1 MVALECLV
9 IYDFVLKTLIKRLH
23 FAILIYIARN
33 TQFPSNFIMFTVTFL
48 PSQFIFKQN
57 NYSYSQPNRIGM
69 GNKYLPMTNN
79 GFGVP
84 LLVVSEHKGGG
95 SSRLI

>member
-1 MVALECLV
+1 MVALEHLV
-9 IYDFVLKTLIKRLH
+9 IYDFVLKTLIKRLL
-23 FAILIYIARN
+23 FGILICIARN
-33 TQFPSNFIMFTVTFL
+33 TRFPSNFIMFTVTFL
-48 PSQFIFKQN
+48 PSQFICKQN
-57 NYSYSQPNRIGM
+57 NYSYSQPNRM